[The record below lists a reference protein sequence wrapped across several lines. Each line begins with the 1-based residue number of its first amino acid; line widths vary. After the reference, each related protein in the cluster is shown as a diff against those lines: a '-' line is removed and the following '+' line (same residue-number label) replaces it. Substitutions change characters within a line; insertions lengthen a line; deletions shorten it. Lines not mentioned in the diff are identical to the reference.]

1 MEPWVWAILLLIVGI
16 AFAVMEVF
24 FTSAGILL
32 FLSIAAVVA
41 AVVMGFNQ
49 GPVTGSFI
57 LLGAIAGIPATI
69 IMAFKYLPKT
79 PMGLRLLLKAPKSE
93 DVLPEDPEK
102 ERLKGLLGRTGRA
115 KSPML
120 LSGVVTIDGHT
131 VEAVSESMPI
141 EVGQTVRV
149 VKVEGLRV
157 VVRPIDE
164 DAPLLP
170 PVDPLKRSYDD
181 PFDLPP
187 A

>member
-1 MEPWVWAILLLIVGI
+1 M
-16 AFAVMEVF
+16 
-24 FTSAGILL
+24 
-32 FLSIAAVVA
+32 
-41 AVVMGFNQ
+41 
-49 GPVTGSFI
+49 
-57 LLGAIAGIPATI
+57 
-69 IMAFKYLPKT
+69 
-79 PMGLRLLLKAPKSE
+79 LLKAPKSE